1 MKYHFSISGSYAPQP
16 NTEITIITDSN
27 YNDYLHALNTIL
39 YVVQSEIAKNQAIL
53 DEQQRMHDIECGIIA
68 DDDLHTDD
76 GMPLCV

>member
-1 MKYHFSISGSYAPQP
+1 MKYHFSISDTHAAQP

-53 DEQQRMHDIECGIIA
+53 DEQQRMYDMECGIIA
-68 DDDLHTDD
+68 DDDLDTD
-76 GMPLCV
+76 CV